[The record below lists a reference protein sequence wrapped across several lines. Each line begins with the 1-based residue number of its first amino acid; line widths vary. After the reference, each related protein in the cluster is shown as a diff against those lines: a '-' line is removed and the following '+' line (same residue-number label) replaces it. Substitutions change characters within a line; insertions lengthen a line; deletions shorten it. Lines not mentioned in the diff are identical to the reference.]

1 VTAAAGG
8 GPAAAR
14 GAGGPATV
22 LVTGASGGLGGAVT
36 AAFLADGWRVVA
48 ASRSGRPAGVDAVGD
63 RLQVVAADLAEPAD
77 VAATVAGAAGDATAP
92 LRALV
97 NLVGGYAMGGR
108 VHQTPVE
115 ELERQL
121 ALNLRPTWLVTN
133 AALPHLV
140 AAGGGAVVCMS
151 SRAAVAPF
159 RGGAVYAT
167 AKAAV
172 LAFSQAVAVEYRA
185 DGVRCNAVLPSVIDT
200 PANRAA
206 QPDADFSR
214 WVPPEQVAAVIRFLC
229 GQESAPTS
237 GAAIPV
243 YGRA

>member
-1 VTAAAGG
+1 
-8 GPAAAR
+8 
-14 GAGGPATV
+14 V

-36 AAFLADGWRVVA
+36 EALLADGWRVVA
-48 ASRSGRPAGVDAVGD
+48 ASRTAQPAGPD
-63 RLQVVAADLAEPAD
+63 RLRVVVADLAEPAD
-77 VAATVAGAAGDATAP
+77 VAATVAAATDDDTAP

-97 NLVGGYAMGGR
+97 NLVGGFATGGR
-108 VHQTPVE
+108 VHETPVE
-115 ELERQL
+115 NLDHL
-121 ALNLRPTWLVTN
+121 LTLNLRPTWLVTG

-140 AAGGGAVVCMS
+140 AAGGGAVVCMAA
-151 SRAAVAPF
+151 RAAVAPF
-159 RGGAVYAT
+159 RGGAGYAA

-172 LAFSQAVAVEYRA
+172 LAFAQAVAVEYRA

-206 QPDADFSR
+206 QPDADWSR
-214 WVPPEQVAAVIRFLC
+214 WVPPAQVAGVIRFLC
-229 GQESAPTS
+229 GEASAPTS